1 MNVVR
6 VWETDPPR
14 GQPAVQWV
22 LLTSEKIG
30 SAAALQRV
38 VDIYRKRW
46 LIEEYFKALKTGCS
60 LEKRQVGSFDAL
72 QKVRALLAP
81 IAYRLL
87 RLRALHRH
95 AEDAPPQPASTPSIS
110 R

>member
-72 QKVRALLAP
+72 RKATRSARSH
-81 IAYRLL
+81 RL
-87 RLRALHRH
+87 
-95 AEDAPPQPASTPSIS
+95 PAT
-110 R
+110 